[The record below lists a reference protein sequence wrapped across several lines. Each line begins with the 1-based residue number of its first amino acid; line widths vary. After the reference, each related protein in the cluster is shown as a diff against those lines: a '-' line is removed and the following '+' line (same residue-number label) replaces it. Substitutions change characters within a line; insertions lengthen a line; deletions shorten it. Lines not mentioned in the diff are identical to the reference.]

1 MSTLS
6 QKKYI
11 EDLKLIK
18 EAEDKV
24 QTEIEAHRKLIEE
37 EINHSQEEFENTI
50 AASKEEGKKN
60 IEKSIE
66 QARENA
72 TKEANKIIDDA
83 ETKSKTISFHSDP
96 HIIKDIIEILLS
108 EMNR

>member
-11 EDLKLIK
+11 EHLKLIK

-37 EINHSQEEFENTI
+37 EINHLQEEFESTI
-50 AASKEEGKKN
+50 AVSKVEGKKI

-66 QARENA
+66 QARDNA
-72 TKEANKIIDDA
+72 TKEANKIINDA
-83 ETKSKTISFHSDP
+83 ETKSKTISFPSDP
-96 HIIKDIIEILLS
+96 QIIKNIIEILLS
-108 EMNR
+108 GIER

>member
-11 EDLKLIK
+11 EHLKLIK
-18 EAEDKV
+18 EAEDNV
-24 QTEIEAHRKLIEE
+24 QTEIEAHRKLVEE
-37 EINHSQEEFENTI
+37 EINRLQDESERTI
-50 AASKEEGKKN
+50 ERSKLEGKKI

-83 ETKSKTISFHSDP
+83 KSKSKTISFHSDQQ
-96 HIIKDIIEILLS
+96 IIKNIIEILLS
-108 EMNR
+108 EIK

>member
-1 MSTLS
+1 MSTFS

-11 EDLKLIK
+11 EHLKLIK

-24 QTEIEAHRKLIEE
+24 QTEIEAHRKLVEE
-37 EINHSQEEFENTI
+37 EINHLEEEFESTI
-50 AASKEEGKKN
+50 EATKIEGKKI
-60 IEKSIE
+60 IEKSIK

-83 ETKSKTISFHSDP
+83 EAKSKTISFHSDP
-96 HIIKDIIEILLS
+96 QIIKNIIEILLS
-108 EMNR
+108 EIK

>member
-11 EDLKLIK
+11 EHLKLIK

-24 QTEIEAHRKLIEE
+24 QIEIEAHRKLVEE
-37 EINHSQEEFENTI
+37 EINRLQDESERTI
-50 AASKEEGKKN
+50 ERSKLEGKKM

-83 ETKSKTISFHSDP
+83 KSKSKTISYHSDP
-96 HIIKDIIEILLS
+96 QIIKNIIEILLS
-108 EMNR
+108 EIK

>member
-11 EDLKLIK
+11 EHLKLIK

-24 QTEIEAHRKLIEE
+24 QTEIEAHRKLVEE
-37 EINHSQEEFENTI
+37 EINRLQDEYERTI
-50 AASKEEGKKN
+50 ERSKLEGKKI
-60 IEKSIE
+60 IEKSIK
-66 QARENA
+66 QARADA
-72 TKEANKIIDDA
+72 TMEANKIINDA

-96 HIIKDIIEILLS
+96 QLIKNIIEILLS
-108 EMNR
+108 EIK

>member
-11 EDLKLIK
+11 EHLKLIK

-24 QTEIEAHRKLIEE
+24 QIEIEAHRKLVEE
-37 EINHSQEEFENTI
+37 EINRLKVESERTI
-50 AASKEEGKKN
+50 ERSKLEGQKI

-72 TKEANKIIDDA
+72 TNEANKIIDDA
-83 ETKSKTISFHSDP
+83 KAKSKTISFHSDP
-96 HIIKDIIEILLS
+96 QIIKNIIEILLS
-108 EMNR
+108 EIK

>member
-11 EDLKLIK
+11 EHLKLIK

-24 QTEIEAHRKLIEE
+24 QIEIEAHRKLVEE
-37 EINHSQEEFENTI
+37 EINRLQDEYERTI
-50 AASKEEGKKN
+50 QRSKLEGKKM

-83 ETKSKTISFHSDP
+83 QSKSKTISFHSDP
-96 HIIKDIIEILLS
+96 QIIKNIIEILLS
-108 EMNR
+108 EIK

>member
-11 EDLKLIK
+11 EHLKLIK

-24 QTEIEAHRKLIEE
+24 QTEIEAHRKLVEE
-37 EINHSQEEFENTI
+37 EINRLQDEYERTI
-50 AASKEEGKKN
+50 QRSKLEGKKI
-60 IEKSIE
+60 IEKSIK
-66 QARENA
+66 QARADA
-72 TKEANKIIDDA
+72 TMEANKIINDA

-96 HIIKDIIEILLS
+96 QLIKNIIEILLS
-108 EMNR
+108 EIK

>member
-11 EDLKLIK
+11 EHLKLIK

-24 QTEIEAHRKLIEE
+24 QTEIEAHRKLVEE
-37 EINHSQEEFENTI
+37 EINRLQDEYEMTI
-50 AASKEEGKKN
+50 ERSKLEGKKM
-60 IEKSIE
+60 IEKNIE
-66 QARENA
+66 QARENG

-83 ETKSKTISFHSDP
+83 KSKSKTISYHSDP
-96 HIIKDIIEILLS
+96 QIIKNIIEILLS
-108 EMNR
+108 EIK

>member
-1 MSTLS
+1 MSSLS
-6 QKKYI
+6 EKKYI
-11 EDLKLIK
+11 EHLKLIK

-37 EINHSQEEFENTI
+37 EINHLQEEFESTV
-50 AASKEEGKKN
+50 AVSKVEGKKI

-72 TKEANKIIDDA
+72 TKEANKIINDA
-83 ETKSKTISFHSDP
+83 ETKSKTISFPSDP
-96 HIIKDIIEILLS
+96 QVIKDIIEILLS
-108 EMNR
+108 GIER

>member
-11 EDLKLIK
+11 EHLKLIK

-24 QTEIEAHRKLIEE
+24 QTEIEAHRKLVEE
-37 EINHSQEEFENTI
+37 EINRLQDEYERVI
-50 AASKEEGKKN
+50 DRSKLEGKKM

-83 ETKSKTISFHSDP
+83 QSKSKTISFHSDP
-96 HIIKDIIEILLS
+96 QIIKNIIEILLS
-108 EMNR
+108 EIK

>member
-1 MSTLS
+1 MSSLS
-6 QKKYI
+6 EKKYI
-11 EDLKLIK
+11 EHLKLIK

-37 EINHSQEEFENTI
+37 EINHLQEEFESTV
-50 AASKEEGKKN
+50 AASKVEGKKI

-72 TKEANKIIDDA
+72 TKEANKIINDA
-83 ETKSKTISFHSDP
+83 ETKSKTISFPSDP
-96 HIIKDIIEILLS
+96 QIIKDIIEILIS
-108 EMNR
+108 GIEK

>member
-11 EDLKLIK
+11 EHLKLIK

-24 QTEIEAHRKLIEE
+24 QIEIEAHRKLIEE
-37 EINHSQEEFENTI
+37 EIHHLQEEFESTI
-50 AASKEEGKKN
+50 AASKVEGKKI

-72 TKEANKIIDDA
+72 IKEAKKIISDA

-96 HIIKDIIEILLS
+96 RIINDIIEILLS
-108 EMNR
+108 EMKR

>member
-11 EDLKLIK
+11 EHLKQIK
-18 EAEDKV
+18 EAEDQV
-24 QTEIEAHRKLIEE
+24 QTEIEAHRKLVEE
-37 EINHSQEEFENTI
+37 EISRLQKEFENAS
-50 AASKEEGKKN
+50 AASKLKGKE
-60 IEKSIE
+60 IVEKSIE

-83 ETKSKTISFHSDP
+83 EAKSKTISFHSDP
-96 HIIKDIIEILLS
+96 QIIKNIIEILLS
-108 EMNR
+108 EIK

>member
-1 MSTLS
+1 MSTFS
-6 QKKYI
+6 QKKYL
-11 EDLKLIK
+11 EHLKLIK

-24 QTEIEAHRKLIEE
+24 QTEIEAHRKLVEE
-37 EINHSQEEFENTI
+37 EINRLQEDFESTI
-50 AASKEEGKKN
+50 ETSKLEGKKI

-83 ETKSKTISFHSDP
+83 EAKSKTISFHSDP
-96 HIIKDIIEILLS
+96 QIIKNIIEILLS
-108 EMNR
+108 DIK

>member
-11 EDLKLIK
+11 EHLKLIK

-24 QTEIEAHRKLIEE
+24 QTEIEAHRKLVEE
-37 EINHSQEEFENTI
+37 EINRLQDESERTI
-50 AASKEEGKKN
+50 ERSKLEGKKM

-83 ETKSKTISFHSDP
+83 KSKSKTISFHSDQQ
-96 HIIKDIIEILLS
+96 IIKNIIEILLS
-108 EMNR
+108 EIK

>member
-1 MSTLS
+1 MSTFS

-11 EDLKLIK
+11 EHLKLIK

-24 QTEIEAHRKLIEE
+24 QTEIEAHIKLVEE
-37 EINHSQEEFENTI
+37 EINHLQEEFESTI
-50 AASKEEGKKN
+50 EATKIEGKKI
-60 IEKSIE
+60 IEKNIE

-83 ETKSKTISFHSDP
+83 EAKSKTISFHSDP
-96 HIIKDIIEILLS
+96 QIIKNIIEILLS
-108 EMNR
+108 EIK

>member
-11 EDLKLIK
+11 EHLKLIK

-24 QTEIEAHRKLIEE
+24 QIEIEAHRKLVEE
-37 EINHSQEEFENTI
+37 EINRLQDEYERTI
-50 AASKEEGKKN
+50 ERSKLEGKKM

-83 ETKSKTISFHSDP
+83 QSKSKTISFHSDP
-96 HIIKDIIEILLS
+96 QIIKNIIEILLS
-108 EMNR
+108 EIK

>member
-1 MSTLS
+1 M
-6 QKKYI
+6 QNNKNNNINNNNNKNKRI
-11 EDLKLIK
+11 F
-18 EAEDKV
+18 AN
-24 QTEIEAHRKLIEE
+24 EE
-37 EINHSQEEFENTI
+37 EINHLQEEFENTI
-50 AASKEEGKKN
+50 AASKVEGKKI

-83 ETKSKTISFHSDP
+83 EAKSKTISFHSDP
-96 HIIKDIIEILLS
+96 QIIKNIIEILLS

>member
-11 EDLKLIK
+11 EHLKLIK

-24 QTEIEAHRKLIEE
+24 QTEIEAHRKLVEE
-37 EINHSQEEFENTI
+37 EINRLKVESERTI
-50 AASKEEGKKN
+50 ERSKLEGQKI

-83 ETKSKTISFHSDP
+83 QSNSKTISFHSDP
-96 HIIKDIIEILLS
+96 QIIKNIIEILLS
-108 EMNR
+108 EIK

>member
-11 EDLKLIK
+11 EYLKQIK
-18 EAEDKV
+18 EAEDKA

-37 EINHSQEEFENTI
+37 DIKQLQEEYENAI
-50 AASKEEGKKN
+50 AASKLEGKEI

-72 TKEANKIIDDA
+72 TVEANKIIEDA
-83 ETKSKTISFHSDP
+83 KIKSKNISLDSDSQ
-96 HIIKDIIEILLS
+96 IINGLIEILLS
-108 EMNR
+108 ELK

>member
-1 MSTLS
+1 M
-6 QKKYI
+6 
-11 EDLKLIK
+11 KLIK

-24 QTEIEAHRKLIEE
+24 QTEIEAHIKLVEE
-37 EINHSQEEFENTI
+37 EINHLQEEFESTI
-50 AASKEEGKKN
+50 EATKIEGKKI

-83 ETKSKTISFHSDP
+83 EAKSKTISFHSDP
-96 HIIKDIIEILLS
+96 QIIKNIIEILLS
-108 EMNR
+108 EIK